1 MSFNLQPTKP
11 FIKKY
16 KKLVKG
22 NVALK
27 KRIGT
32 ALDILRDNP
41 QEPKLKSHKVSTS
54 QFGQVW
60 SIRITGDIRVL
71 WNYNDGNQLV
81 LLLLNIG
88 GHGDVYR

>member
-1 MSFNLQPTKP
+1 MRFYLKATKP

-16 KKLVKG
+16 KKLVKE
-22 NVALK
+22 NLALK
-27 KRIGT
+27 KQIGI

-60 SIRITGDIRVL
+60 SIRITRDIRIL
-71 WNYNDGNQLV
+71 WDYDKDSQ
-81 LLLLNIG
+81 LLLLLLDIG
-88 GHGDVYR
+88 GHDNVYR